1 MLPYPY
7 IIHATNGKVKV
18 FLRNK
23 MLEKKVF
30 TIIENIRMLFGYY
43 AEQRLQ
49 KMSNN
54 TRCVAVTKTVI

>member
-1 MLPYPY
+1 MLPYSY
-7 IIHATNGKVKV
+7 IIHVTDGKVKV

-49 KMSNN
+49 KN
-54 TRCVAVTKTVI
+54 VEQ